1 MWFRFGKKAIKR
13 SDEIHWG
20 RSLSVTFL
28 MVGAILVASICV
40 FNYINNM
47 ERDRCFERLY
57 EEARN
62 IASYIERGVNND
74 REQLEL
80 LAAII
85 ANHKGLSTSELQH
98 LLSSFDQVGMM
109 AHVNL
114 LLPDNTMIT
123 HDGKR
128 IDVTGKLSFEQEA
141 AKGPH
146 ISDRETDLVSGGY
159 IIRHFVPITRHGQTV
174 AMLYGVITINN
185 LPTTVGL
192 EPYGGR
198 GALYII
204 DGNNGDFL
212 IDTWHP
218 GQVGNIWQLG
228 SRKMAPGYN
237 PETLKEGVSRGES
250 DYVVFV
256 SRTIGEH
263 LYMYYTPMNINQ
275 WRISLSVPESVVF
288 ASSIIIKDILNAFL
302 WFELICFAI
311 YLLWMLRDVK
321 RVTTEK
327 QKRLDMI
334 QHIQEIE
341 HFLFNA
347 HEKKENLFAAI
358 EQLGGI
364 IGAERISFWILEGSI
379 NQQYSWQ
386 KGQPATEHIDDLQLP
401 SGKLMQYFLAG
412 YELYEAYMPVD
423 IEFVEA
429 NTTAKNISNLIAIPV
444 KDVVGGQLSGVLAVS
459 NFKKDESAIALL
471 KAMSFSFGMFCNN
484 VKNRADLQEQ
494 GDRDTLTGMYNRNRY
509 ERDLP
514 VLFSRYQS
522 SLTCIYIDVNGLRE
536 MNNTKGHDLGD
547 KMLRTVAEGIKE
559 HFRTDYSYRVGGD
572 EFVLFVPGF
581 MVEELNKCSL
591 ELASDLLDFNYHI
604 SVGIHGETDFQSLS
618 QLIKTAEQKMYA
630 QKRAF
635 YATRERRVM
644 HVA

>member
-250 DYVVFV
+250 NYVVFV

-288 ASSIIIKDILNAFL
+288 ASSIIKDILNAFL

>member
-28 MVGAILVASICV
+28 MVGVILVASICV

-62 IASYIERGVNND
+62 ISSYIERGVSND

-141 AKGPH
+141 AKGAH
-146 ISDRETDLVSGGY
+146 ISDRETDILTGDY
-159 IIRHFVPITRHGQTV
+159 IIRHFMPVIRDGQII
-174 AMLYGVITINN
+174 AMLYGVITLNT
-185 LPTTVGL
+185 LPKTVVL

-198 GALYII
+198 GALYMI
-204 DGNNGDFL
+204 DGNNGDFF

-237 PETLKEGVSRGES
+237 PETLKEGVSRGDS
-250 DYVVFV
+250 NYVVFV

-429 NTTAKNISNLIAIPV
+429 NTIAKNISNLIAIPV

-547 KMLRTVAEGIKE
+547 KMLRTVSEGIKE

>member
-28 MVGAILVASICV
+28 MVGVILVASICV

-62 IASYIERGVNND
+62 ISSYIERGVSND

-141 AKGPH
+141 AKGAH
-146 ISDRETDLVSGGY
+146 ISDRETDILTGDY
-159 IIRHFVPITRHGQTV
+159 IIRHFMPVIRDGQII
-174 AMLYGVITINN
+174 AMLYGVITLNT
-185 LPTTVGL
+185 LPKTVVL

-198 GALYII
+198 GALYMI
-204 DGNNGDFL
+204 DGNNGDFF

-237 PETLKEGVSRGES
+237 PETLKEGVSRGDS
-250 DYVVFV
+250 NYVVFV

-288 ASSIIIKDILNAFL
+288 ESSIIIKDILNAFL

>member
-250 DYVVFV
+250 NYVVFV

-547 KMLRTVAEGIKE
+547 KMLR
-559 HFRTDYSYRVGGD
+559 
-572 EFVLFVPGF
+572 
-581 MVEELNKCSL
+581 
-591 ELASDLLDFNYHI
+591 
-604 SVGIHGETDFQSLS
+604 
-618 QLIKTAEQKMYA
+618 
-630 QKRAF
+630 
-635 YATRERRVM
+635 
-644 HVA
+644 